1 MTKIQ
6 WEADIA
12 ECDQK
17 LFLFSYIVK
26 IMMSLSDNKSLAQSL
41 QIFVITLWD
50 SWKKKDYLKLLMNWI
65 MNISA
70 STERDFQV
78 FQYPFSKV
86 LKITE

>member
-41 QIFVITLWD
+41 QIFVITLRQL
-50 SWKKKDYLKLLMNWI
+50 KKKDYLKLLMNWI

>member
-41 QIFVITLWD
+41 QIFVITLRQL
-50 SWKKKDYLKLLMNWI
+50 KKKDYLKLLMNWI

-70 STERDFQV
+70 STERDSQV

>member
-41 QIFVITLWD
+41 QIFVITLRQL
-50 SWKKKDYLKLLMNWI
+50 KKKRLSETLNELDNEYLCKH
-65 MNISA
+65 
-70 STERDFQV
+70 
-78 FQYPFSKV
+78 
-86 LKITE
+86 

>member
-1 MTKIQ
+1 MGQNPSYVMKPMLMTKIQ

-41 QIFVITLWD
+41 QIFVITL
-50 SWKKKDYLKLLMNWI
+50 
-65 MNISA
+65 
-70 STERDFQV
+70 
-78 FQYPFSKV
+78 
-86 LKITE
+86 

>member
-1 MTKIQ
+1 MGQNPSYVMKPMLMTKIQ

-41 QIFVITLWD
+41 QIFVITLRQL
-50 SWKKKDYLKLLMNWI
+50 KKKRLSETLNELDNEYLCKH
-65 MNISA
+65 
-70 STERDFQV
+70 
-78 FQYPFSKV
+78 
-86 LKITE
+86 